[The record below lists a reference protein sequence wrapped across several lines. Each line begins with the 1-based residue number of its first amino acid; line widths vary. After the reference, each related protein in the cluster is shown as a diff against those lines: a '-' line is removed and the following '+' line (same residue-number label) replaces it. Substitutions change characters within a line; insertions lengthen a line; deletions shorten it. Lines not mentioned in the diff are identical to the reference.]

1 MRGIQFGKFIDKGSH
16 QEPFDRL
23 FDLFKELLIHTS
35 GDVAEALDWMNEID
49 REHNITTDEYGMGD
63 FIQDLKDKGFL
74 AQITGVDMVIND
86 FSLKAFGMRLHALHQ
101 VGCEVQ

>member
-63 FIQDLKDKGFL
+63 FIQDLKDKGYL
-74 AQITGVDMVIND
+74 RDEEG
-86 FSLKAFGMRLHALHQ
+86 
-101 VGCEVQ
+101 EVMAMSSKM